1 MSDRT
6 RFAAGLMVVAS
17 GAATFAIVFRAS
29 LNLVYRL
36 VYGAD
41 NVVSAISTLPR
52 WTRVVV
58 LITVAAIVG
67 IVARLRAARAQG
79 VSNVMEAI
87 ALGNVHLSLSTT
99 ISRVVASWTALA
111 GGMSI
116 GREGPLIEFGG
127 SLGAVVGRL
136 FATSLNHTR
145 VLVAAGTAAGFAAAY
160 NTPLAAIVFVVE
172 TIVGIAAP
180 LVLLP
185 AMAAAFIATALTR
198 AVVGAGPIYGQRAFG
213 LGSSVELLA
222 FAALGIAAAL
232 AAAAFKQILALF
244 ERAFESQP
252 IPQPFRA
259 ILGGAIVGG
268 TAAWIPAVAGN
279 GYEPLNAMLDAP
291 MTVRA
296 VTLLVVGKV
305 VATSASVA
313 SGVPGG
319 VFTPMLLVGAAV
331 GTVWAHVIGLV
342 ASTQVNIGSY
352 ALVGMAAVT
361 AGSIHAPLTATIMV
375 FELSGDYLI
384 VLPLILATVIST
396 YISKAIGSESVYEAE
411 LRRRGLGWDLTLEGR
426 LLKSGRA
433 AAESDK

>member
-6 RFAAGLMVVAS
+6 RFAAGLIVVAA

-29 LNLVYRL
+29 LNLVYRI

-58 LITVAAIVG
+58 LITVAAIAG
-67 IVARLRAARAQG
+67 MVARLRAARAQG

-127 SLGAVVGRL
+127 SLGAAVGRL

-361 AGSIHAPLTATIMV
+361 AGSIHAPLTATVMV

>member
-6 RFAAGLMVVAS
+6 RFAAGLIVVAS

-29 LNLVYRL
+29 LNLVYRI

-52 WTRVVV
+52 WTRAVV
-58 LITVAAIVG
+58 LITVAAIAG

-127 SLGAVVGRL
+127 SLGAAVGRL

-213 LGSSVELLA
+213 LGSYVELLA

-244 ERAFESQP
+244 ERAFESQL
-252 IPQPFRA
+252 IQQPFRA

-319 VFTPMLLVGAAV
+319 VFTPMLLVGAGV

-361 AGSIHAPLTATIMV
+361 AGSIHAPLTASVMV

-396 YISKAIGSESVYEAE
+396 YISKVIGSESVYEAE

-426 LLKSGRA
+426 LLRSGRA
-433 AAESDK
+433 AAD

>member
-6 RFAAGLMVVAS
+6 RFAAGLIVVAS

-36 VYGAD
+36 VYEAD

-52 WTRVVV
+52 WMRVVV
-58 LITVAAIVG
+58 LITGAAIAG

-79 VSNVMEAI
+79 VNNVMEAI

-127 SLGAVVGRL
+127 SLGAAVGRL
-136 FATSLNHTR
+136 FATSLNHTP

-213 LGSSVELLA
+213 LGSYVELLA
-222 FAALGIAAAL
+222 FAALGIAAQSLPQARLSHRVCREAFSHQCFWL
-232 AAAAFKQILALF
+232 A
-244 ERAFESQP
+244 
-252 IPQPFRA
+252 PQLVPCGPMSSDWWR
-259 ILGGAIVGG
+259 
-268 TAAWIPAVAGN
+268 
-279 GYEPLNAMLDAP
+279 PL
-291 MTVRA
+291 
-296 VTLLVVGKV
+296 K
-305 VATSASVA
+305 
-313 SGVPGG
+313 
-319 VFTPMLLVGAAV
+319 
-331 GTVWAHVIGLV
+331 
-342 ASTQVNIGSY
+342 
-352 ALVGMAAVT
+352 
-361 AGSIHAPLTATIMV
+361 
-375 FELSGDYLI
+375 
-384 VLPLILATVIST
+384 
-396 YISKAIGSESVYEAE
+396 
-411 LRRRGLGWDLTLEGR
+411 
-426 LLKSGRA
+426 
-433 AAESDK
+433 

>member
-6 RFAAGLMVVAS
+6 RFAAGLIVVAS

-29 LNLVYRL
+29 LNLVYRI

-41 NVVSAISTLPR
+41 NVVSAIATLPR

-58 LITVAAIVG
+58 LIMVATIAG

-99 ISRVVASWTALA
+99 VSRVAASWTALA

-127 SLGAVVGRL
+127 SLGAAVGRL

-213 LGSSVELLA
+213 LGSYIELLA
-222 FAALGIAAAL
+222 FAALGITAAF

-244 ERAFESQP
+244 ERAFESQL
-252 IPQPFRA
+252 IRQPFRA
-259 ILGGAIVGG
+259 MLGGAVVGG

-279 GYEPLNAMLDAP
+279 GYEPLNAMLDSP

-319 VFTPMLLVGAAV
+319 VFTPMLLVGAAL
-331 GTVWAHVIGLV
+331 GTVWAQVIGSI
-342 ASTQVNIGSY
+342 ASTHVNVGSY
-352 ALVGMAAVT
+352 ALVVMAAVT
-361 AGSIHAPLTATIMV
+361 AGSIHAPLTATVMV

-384 VLPLILATVIST
+384 VLPLVLATVIST

-426 LLKSGRA
+426 LVKSGRA
-433 AAESDK
+433 AADSDK

>member
-6 RFAAGLMVVAS
+6 RFAAGLIVVAS

-29 LNLVYRL
+29 LNLVYRI

-58 LITVAAIVG
+58 LITVAAIAG

-127 SLGAVVGRL
+127 SLGAAVGRL
-136 FATSLNHTR
+136 FATSLNHTP

-213 LGSSVELLA
+213 LGSYVELLA

-244 ERAFESQP
+244 ERAFESQL
-252 IPQPFRA
+252 IQQPFRA

-361 AGSIHAPLTATIMV
+361 AGSIHAPLTATVMV

-426 LLKSGRA
+426 LLKRGRA

>member
-6 RFAAGLMVVAS
+6 RFAAGLIVVAS

-29 LNLVYRL
+29 LNLVYRI

-58 LITVAAIVG
+58 LITVAAIAG

-127 SLGAVVGRL
+127 SLGAAVGQL

-213 LGSSVELLA
+213 LGSYVELLA

-244 ERAFESQP
+244 ERAFESQL
-252 IPQPFRA
+252 IQQPFRA
-259 ILGGAIVGG
+259 MVGGAVVGG

-279 GYEPLNAMLDAP
+279 GYEPLNAILDTP

-331 GTVWAHVIGLV
+331 GTVWAHLIGLV
-342 ASTQVNIGSY
+342 ASTHVNIGSY

-361 AGSIHAPLTATIMV
+361 AGSIHAPLTATVMV

-396 YISKAIGSESVYEAE
+396 YMSKAIGSESVYEAE

-426 LLKSGRA
+426 LLKNGRA
-433 AAESDK
+433 AADPEK

>member
-6 RFAAGLMVVAS
+6 RFAAALIVVAS

-29 LNLVYRL
+29 LNLVYRI

-58 LITVAAIVG
+58 LITVAAIAG

-127 SLGAVVGRL
+127 SLGAAVGRL
-136 FATSLNHTR
+136 FATSLTHTR

-213 LGSSVELLA
+213 LGSYVELLA

-244 ERAFESQP
+244 ERAFESQL
-252 IPQPFRA
+252 IQQPFRA
-259 ILGGAIVGG
+259 MVGGAVVGG

-279 GYEPLNAMLDAP
+279 GYEPLNAILDTP

-331 GTVWAHVIGLV
+331 GTVWAHLIGLV
-342 ASTQVNIGSY
+342 ASTHVNIGSY

-361 AGSIHAPLTATIMV
+361 AGSIHAPLTATVMV

-396 YISKAIGSESVYEAE
+396 YMSKAIGSESVYEAE

-426 LLKSGRA
+426 LLKNGRA
-433 AAESDK
+433 AADPEK